1 MLARELDL
9 PRLTDGTPDGAALVA
24 LVEYC
29 AQVGGELTTAGVM
42 QHFADSGHDAVL
54 AAALAAAEDHGLP
67 DDQVAQA
74 LREGAARWRLQAQ
87 QAGTIDGAADATMP
101 KEEAERLRQLDL
113 VRKAAAR
120 RPPGDP

>member
-1 MLARELDL
+1 
-9 PRLTDGTPDGAALVA
+9 
-24 LVEYC
+24 
-29 AQVGGELTTAGVM
+29 M

-87 QAGTIDGAADATMP
+87 QAGTIDGAADATTVRQ
-101 KEEAERLRQLDL
+101 EEAERLRQLDL
-113 VRKAAAR
+113 VRKAATR
-120 RPPGDP
+120 RAAGRRMNAGGRRRLNTLKP